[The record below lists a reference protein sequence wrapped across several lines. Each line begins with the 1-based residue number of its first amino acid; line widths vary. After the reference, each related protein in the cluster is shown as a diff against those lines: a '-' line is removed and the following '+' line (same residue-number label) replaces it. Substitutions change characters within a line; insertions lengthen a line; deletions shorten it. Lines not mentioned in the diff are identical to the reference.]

1 MWYACSMAKIE
12 ITFEERAI
20 LGDMIDFAIDRGE
33 ISDNQ
38 GNMLSRKL
46 KIGEILSREDWDA
59 T

>member
-1 MWYACSMAKIE
+1 MAKIE